1 MKLNIAAYYPKG
13 TNGVSEILPLLLSSG
28 SLSVPLVSSVDV
40 NEKKEKLW
48 ISGGTEE
55 TWAATIRYRKSVCC
69 FIISS
74 YTYCSCI
81 WVYPQRQ
88 VVSAAI
94 SAEFDRHVDVGHVMW
109 LLSMWLH
116 YLAPRCPGS
125 SLSFSLACH
134 QRWYRSCWCTGQEEE
149 NTNRFW
155 ASVVSIVRE
164 SWTTTAKWEV
174 FVPLMLLHSCI
185 NVPEEQRLWFNCKG

>member
-40 NEKKEKLW
+40 NENREIMKKWWDGRDLSSHNQIQEV
-48 ISGGTEE
+48 
-55 TWAATIRYRKSVCC
+55 SVL
-69 FIISS
+69 F
-74 YTYCSCI
+74 YNQELHL
-81 WVYPQRQ
+81 VQLHLGLPQKQ

-94 SAEFDRHVDVGHVMW
+94 SAKFDRPVDVGDAMW

-134 QRWYRSCWCTGQEEE
+134 QRWYRSCWYTGQEEE
-149 NTNRFW
+149 NTGSEPQWFLLSGNHEPPLL
-155 ASVVSIVRE
+155 SL
-164 SWTTTAKWEV
+164 EV

>member
-13 TNGVSEILPLLLSSG
+13 TNGVSEILPLLSSG

-48 ISGGTEE
+48 RSAGMEE
-55 TWAATIRYRKSVCC
+55 TSAATIRYRKSVCC
-69 FIISS
+69 FIIRS

-81 WVYPQRQ
+81 WVYPQKQ

-94 SAEFDRHVDVGHVMW
+94 SAKFDRPVDVGDAICGFCWCDCITSHWDALVLHSLSPSFVIKDGIDLVDVLGKKRIKTGSEPQW
-109 LLSMWLH
+109 FLLSRNHEPPL
-116 YLAPRCPGS
+116 L
-125 SLSFSLACH
+125 SL
-134 QRWYRSCWCTGQEEE
+134 
-149 NTNRFW
+149 
-155 ASVVSIVRE
+155 
-164 SWTTTAKWEV
+164 EV

-185 NVPEEQRLWFNCKG
+185 NVPKEQRLRFNCKG